1 MKMDVEIE
9 RTAEALDQRDRTRV
23 CALPGVTG
31 FMNQV
36 RCNGTVYNAQ
46 HRCHDRRLAGEQKA
60 QWIREA
66 QYPLAHGLFG
76 QDLVGVFNS

>member
-1 MKMDVEIE
+1 MDVEIE

-36 RCNGTVYNAQ
+36 RCNGGIGQINALLSENQ
-46 HRCHDRRLAGEQKA
+46 L
-60 QWIREA
+60 
-66 QYPLAHGLFG
+66 LFPS
-76 QDLVGVFNS
+76 QS